1 MSNAKKKAAT
11 SPKAA
16 TSNAN
21 AKNHTASQCA
31 KQGTLAPSFGFQP
44 PPEPGEGPLEL
55 YLRTRPG
62 WHSRNSLFIALS
74 IPDRVLRQQ
83 AEFSRGLVIFGS
95 GRGQGYKHTLHAAPY
110 ERRACAAELR
120 QRGLSHFR
128 RADEVEEAGM
138 EVEGGKR

>member
-21 AKNHTASQCA
+21 AKNPTACRCA
-31 KQGTLAPSFGFQP
+31 KQGTFAARFGFPP

-62 WHSRNSLFIALS
+62 WHDRMNLCAALS
-74 IPDRVLRQQ
+74 ISDREARAQSEHS
-83 AEFSRGLVIFGS
+83 AGLVIFSS
-95 GRGQGYKHTLHAAPY
+95 GGGLKHIRHADGWEA
-110 ERRACAAELR
+110 RACVAELR
-120 QRGLSHFR
+120 ARAASHHRRG
-128 RADEVEEAGM
+128 DEIEKALRELGV
-138 EVEGGKR
+138 RT